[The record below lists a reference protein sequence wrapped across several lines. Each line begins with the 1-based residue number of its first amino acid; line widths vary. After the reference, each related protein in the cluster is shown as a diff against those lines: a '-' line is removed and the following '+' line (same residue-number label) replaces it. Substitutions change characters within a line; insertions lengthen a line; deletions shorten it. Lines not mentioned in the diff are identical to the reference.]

1 MTRNV
6 CLHRSGHPVT
16 GIERSWSDKRPG
28 GSPGGWGVPVSLG
41 NEELRSQSGHH
52 SSGGRGEV
60 LHLHVGREDG
70 RGLWTSS
77 EGPAG
82 ADWRGGRPSLHL
94 LHIPGERI
102 WEGC

>member
-1 MTRNV
+1 MFRF
-6 CLHRSGHPVT
+6 T
-16 GIERSWSDKRPG
+16 GQATLSPELREAGQTSDLG
-28 GSPGGWGVPVSLG
+28 AAQEDGGVPVSLG

-70 RGLWTSS
+70 RRLWTSS

-102 WEGC
+102 